1 MFINST
7 IELTTMLDN
16 EKYEKLFS
24 RICSISSCIE
34 ENDEGYIDNSLADK
48 GIVVLLRNS
57 QYKKKARLIVKPCI
71 MLDSEEPDS
80 EKLIR
85 KLNKRIGEYFGGQYH
100 LSDFTFPKVT
110 LTTDIDVHSR
120 ENVSAYLKVPQRIGK
135 VKGFSPVT
143 YDCFDKGTSFC
154 LEGNSNGIDF
164 LVYDLEKV
172 LLGQYEPKSTYKKKM
187 NPMIEGT
194 KGVLR
199 VEVRLTSSKSIQNF
213 TDRAETS
220 EQIREI
226 SNIYEDIF
234 LKTFAHIV
242 PYGDFYKKDKAI
254 ELVRENA
261 ENSVLRRKMIRL
273 IALIPEK
280 KSLWLAQKAM
290 GSRDMDRIMEEFGK
304 MELVPVTID
313 KRNKMK
319 QLKNIYSYLFNEN

>member
-1 MFINST
+1 M
-7 IELTTMLDN
+7 
-16 EKYEKLFS
+16 
-24 RICSISSCIE
+24 
-34 ENDEGYIDNSLADK
+34 
-48 GIVVLLRNS
+48 
-57 QYKKKARLIVKPCI
+57 
-71 MLDSEEPDS
+71 
-80 EKLIR
+80 
-85 KLNKRIGEYFGGQYH
+85 
-100 LSDFTFPKVT
+100 SDFTFPKVT

-120 ENVSAYLKVPQRIGK
+120 ENVSAYLKVLQRIGK